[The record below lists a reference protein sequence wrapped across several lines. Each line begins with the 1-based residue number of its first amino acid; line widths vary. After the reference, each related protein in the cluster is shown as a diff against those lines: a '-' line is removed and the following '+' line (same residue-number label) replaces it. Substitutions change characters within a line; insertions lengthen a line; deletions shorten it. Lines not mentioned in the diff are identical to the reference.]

1 MRRPGEPLLMVRKHK
16 CTEQKKVMEAPI
28 SMRRIQ
34 TIVIANS
41 FHSLRSVGVALLT
54 ISLLAVSGC
63 SSGSSVSDIKVGPV
77 TFSDANGTALKTSP
91 ASLTAGQGAYVT
103 VTLTNDSQLLGA
115 DWSVYC
121 GSSLPPGTVLPT
133 GETDD
138 SCGTFTPIHTTS
150 CVQGSTTSCIPSYV
164 TSGAGYVAFYTAPGA
179 TPKQGTVTLYAS
191 ATADHSKVSSVTL
204 TIGGN
209 PITVGFAPAPPTTMQ
224 AGASTSF
231 RAVLN
236 NDNSNAGVK
245 WTATCGSADCG
256 TFNPIQTTSAE
267 TTTYTA
273 PSTVPTGGLVVKI
286 AATSVADSSKAATA
300 NVTIN

>member
-1 MRRPGEPLLMVRKHK
+1 MKRPGEPLTVRTYK

-91 ASLTAGQGAYVT
+91 ASLTTGQGTYVT

-121 GSSLPPGTVLPT
+121 GSALPAGTTLPA

-138 SCGTFTPIHTTS
+138 SCGTFTPTHTTS

-191 ATADHSKVSSVTL
+191 ATADPSKVSSVTL

-209 PITVGFAPAPPTTMQ
+209 PITVGFAPAPPSTMR
-224 AGASTSF
+224 AGASTAF

-236 NDNSNAGVK
+236 NDTTDAGVK
-245 WTATCGSADCG
+245 WTVICGSTDCG
-256 TFNPIQTTSAE
+256 SFNPVQTTSADS
-267 TTTYTA
+267 TTYTA
-273 PSTVPTGGLVVKI
+273 PATVPTGGLVKVT
-286 AATSVADSSKAATA
+286 ATSSADPTKTVSA
-300 NVTIN
+300 NITIN